1 MENLEVDLPKKT
13 PKQLTNA
20 KQLSERSD
28 DSYDKDD
35 INDETPK
42 VDDIIQDYYGE
53 IDGDT
58 TDRKDDEQLDM
69 DYSQTQLEDFLKS

>member
-53 IDGDT
+53 IDGET

-69 DYSQTQLEDFLKS
+69 DYS